1 MWSDG
6 KFSCGQNCVI
16 TPFANF
22 ETSGGCFL
30 KFFSGKK
37 FKWYI
42 YIYRYLFDRVDLVN
56 EVRLQHYR
64 GWGISKSLIPIRV
77 EPVFH
82 PSINYN
88 WESLPNRISRRNESM
103 WFEDKRNYGLK
114 LVKKS
119 GISTSFENR
128 DRSLGE
134 NDSWIFLQEDK
145 SERGRGIARIKLY
158 FTRLRN

>member
-1 MWSDG
+1 
-6 KFSCGQNCVI
+6 
-16 TPFANF
+16 
-22 ETSGGCFL
+22 
-30 KFFSGKK
+30 
-37 FKWYI
+37 
-42 YIYRYLFDRVDLVN
+42 
-56 EVRLQHYR
+56 
-64 GWGISKSLIPIRV
+64 
-77 EPVFH
+77 
-82 PSINYN
+82 
-88 WESLPNRISRRNESM
+88 M